1 MYEWKEISIT
11 DMKGFSIGHAQDEA
25 HATGCTVILPDKK
38 AVCGVDVRGG
48 GPASRVTVTTV
59 PMGQLL

>member
-25 HATGCTVILPDKK
+25 HATGCTVILPMQDKFT
-38 AVCGVDVRGG
+38 ALD
-48 GPASRVTVTTV
+48 
-59 PMGQLL
+59 